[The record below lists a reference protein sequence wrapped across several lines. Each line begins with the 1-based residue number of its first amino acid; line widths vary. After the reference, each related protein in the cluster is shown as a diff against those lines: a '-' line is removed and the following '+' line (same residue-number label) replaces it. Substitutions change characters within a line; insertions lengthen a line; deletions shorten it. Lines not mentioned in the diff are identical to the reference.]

1 MMRNYRM
8 PIIGKTLSSAV
19 LMLAFL
25 VAPSLIANSHSSSSK
40 LENTV
45 ATTVAVT
52 NRVTEEAAAVIA
64 EAGML
69 YEAMDL
75 ESHGLAKEAF
85 EYAFKGYKAL
95 LNAGRVAK
103 AQVLTVADFTK
114 SSREKRLYI
123 LDVESHKILMQT
135 YVAHGRN
142 SGGEYAT
149 SFSNAPESHKSSQGF
164 YVTKNTYRGGHGLSL
179 ILDGVEKGINDNA
192 ESRKIVVHGAN
203 YIGSDD
209 LKGRSFGCPAVAN
222 KLSKKVIQTIK
233 DGSVLFIYHPANS
246 YLNKSRILNG

>member
-40 LENTV
+40 PENIV
-45 ATTVAVT
+45 ATSAVT
-52 NRVTEEAAAVIA
+52 NRATEEAAAVIA

-69 YEAMDL
+69 YDVMDL

-85 EYAFKGYKAL
+85 EYAFKGYKTL
-95 LNAGRVAK
+95 LNEGRVSK
-103 AQVLTVADFTK
+103 SEVLTVADFSK

-123 LDVESHKILMQT
+123 LDVEDQKILMQT

-149 SFSNAPESHKSSQGF
+149 SFSNAPESHKSSLGF

-179 ILDGVEKGINDNA
+179 VLDGVEKGINDNA
-192 ESRKIVVHGAN
+192 EARKIVVHGAN

-222 KLSKKVIQTIK
+222 NLSKKVIQTIK
-233 DGSVLFIYHPANS
+233 DGSVLFIYHPASS

>member
-1 MMRNYRM
+1 MRNYRM
-8 PIIGKTLSSAV
+8 PIIGKTLSSAA

-25 VAPSLIANSHSSSSK
+25 VAPSLIANSNSSSSHIK
-40 LENTV
+40 S
-45 ATTVAVT
+45 TVAVT
-52 NRVTEEAAAVIA
+52 AVTNNRAAAEAAAVIA
-64 EAGML
+64 EAGAM

-75 ESHGLAKEAF
+75 QSYGLAKEAF
-85 EYAFKGYKAL
+85 EFAFRGYKTL
-95 LNAGRVAK
+95 LNQGRVTK
-103 AQVLTVADFTK
+103 SDVLTVADFTK

-123 LDVESHKILMQT
+123 LDVEDQKLIMQT

-149 SFSNAPESHKSSQGF
+149 SFSNAPESHKSSLGF

-179 ILDGVEKGINDNA
+179 VLDGMEKGINDNA
-192 ESRKIVVHGAN
+192 EERKIVVHGAN

-222 KLSKKVIQTIK
+222 NLSKKVIQTIK
-233 DGSVLFIYHPANS
+233 DGSVLFIYHSATS

>member
-19 LMLAFL
+19 LMIAFL

-40 LENTV
+40 PENIVVTP
-45 ATTVAVT
+45 AVST
-52 NRVTEEAAAVIA
+52 RSAEEAAAVIA

-85 EYAFKGYKAL
+85 EYAFKGYKTL
-95 LNAGRVAK
+95 LNEGRVSK

-114 SSREKRLYI
+114 SSREKRMYI
-123 LDVESHKILMQT
+123 LDVEDHKILMQT

-149 SFSNAPESHKSSQGF
+149 SFSNSPESHKSSQGF
-164 YVTKNTYRGGHGLSL
+164 YVTKSTYRGGHGLSL
-179 ILDGVEKGINDNA
+179 VLDGVEKGINDNA
-192 ESRKIVVHGAN
+192 EARKIVVHGAN

-222 KLSKKVIQTIK
+222 NLSKKVIQTIK